1 MMKKPRNK
9 KEKLMTVL
17 SGTILFVFNGS
28 TKVLA
33 NGTSGGGMQTS
44 TGIPELDNAFA
55 IIKAIFI
62 GLIAV
67 IGVII
72 LAKGISDTAV
82 AYQQQDSHGMY
93 DGAKGI
99 AAGAVM
105 AFISVIL
112 GVLGF

>member
-1 MMKKPRNK
+1 MRKQRDKKK
-9 KEKLMTVL
+9 KLMTVL
-17 SGTILFVFNGS
+17 SGTMLFIFSGAE
-28 TKVLA
+28 KVLA
-33 NGTSGGGMQTS
+33 GDTSGGGMTTS